1 MWAWLNEKNMGVCL
15 KSYFLMTLPQFG
27 PQVKSTEV
35 NTAES
40 LIPLYGNDF
49 ANFASWVA
57 LLIN

>member
-40 LIPLYGNDF
+40 LTPLYGNDF
-49 ANFASWVA
+49 ANFAS
-57 LLIN
+57 